1 MTKFNPGDYVKIKN
15 TSQSKYKEAIGIVES
30 YCHGRNPDICRV
42 KLWRNHTI
50 QIFDRNLEAFDIK
63 ETNNETN

>member
-1 MTKFNPGDYVKIKN
+1 MTKFNPGDYVKIKP
-15 TSQSKYKEAIGIVES
+15 TSQSKYKEAIGVVES
-30 YCHGRNPDICRV
+30 YCNGHYRDVCRV

-63 ETNNETN
+63 ENQNV